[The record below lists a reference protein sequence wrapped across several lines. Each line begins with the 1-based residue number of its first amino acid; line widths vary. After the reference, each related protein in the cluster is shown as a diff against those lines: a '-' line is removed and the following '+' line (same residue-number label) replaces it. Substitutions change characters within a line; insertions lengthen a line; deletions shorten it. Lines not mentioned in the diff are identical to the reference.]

1 MEEKKITSHLIK
13 GLIIGLILIVISIVA
28 QFTGLKR
35 DSAPIQI
42 LSTCILI
49 GGLIWS
55 CWYYGK
61 QKDGF
66 VTFGN
71 VFGHG
76 FKTTAVAAVIVI
88 VFMIIFF
95 LAFPEYKD
103 EAMEEGRRKME
114 EQGKMSDE
122 QIEQAISIGK
132 RFFLPIAIGSILFF
146 YALIGAV
153 SSLIGAAITKKKPV
167 TPFDSQA

>member
-28 QFTGLKR
+28 QFAGLKR

-49 GGLIWS
+49 GGIIWS

-76 FKTTAVAAVIVI
+76 FKTTAVAAVIVV
-88 VFMIIFF
+88 VFMIVFF

-103 EAMEEGRRKME
+103 EALEEGRRQME

-122 QIEQAISIGK
+122 QIDQAMSIGK
-132 RFFLPIAIGSILFF
+132 RFFLPFAIGTIIFF
-146 YALIGAV
+146 YAVIGAI
-153 SSLIGAAITKKKPV
+153 SSLIGAAITKKKPLS
-167 TPFDSQA
+167 PFEGQV

>member
-28 QFTGLKR
+28 QFAGLKR

-49 GGLIWS
+49 GGIIWS
-55 CWYYGK
+55 CWNYGK
-61 QKDGF
+61 QNDGF

-95 LAFPEYKD
+95 LAFPEYKE
-103 EAMEEGRRKME
+103 EAMEEGRRQME

-122 QIEQAISIGK
+122 QIEQAIDIGK
-132 RFFLPIAIGSILFF
+132 RFFLPIAIGSIIFF
-146 YALIGAV
+146 YAVIGAI